1 MMVRKILCSIFLIC
15 GSALIGQNKISD
27 VLNYSEKVEKI
38 SIASEEIAYVDKG
51 SGVKTLLF
59 IHGLSSNLEAWK
71 KNIGQLQDKY
81 RCIAVDLP
89 GYGKSSRNSP
99 SYSLS
104 DYSQFIKDFIKKKE
118 LENVIL
124 VGHSMGGQI
133 AVHSLLSSQ
142 DLFDKLI
149 LIAPAGIE
157 TFSSQE
163 AVLMKS
169 SYTAA
174 NVINS
179 NPEQITANY
188 KMNFH
193 SFPEDAHFMVQDR
206 IEMQKTDDFP
216 RYAEIVVNNV
226 HAMLNEPVFDRLAEI
241 SIPVLMIYGKNDLLI
256 PNRFFHPNQN
266 LDSIIEDAQENIS
279 NLRVEMI
286 EEAGHFVNFEKAA
299 EVNEEIDKF
308 IKSD

>member
-1 MMVRKILCSIFLIC
+1 MMVRKILCSVFLIC
-15 GSALIGQNKISD
+15 WSASIGQNKISD

-38 SIASEEIAYVDKG
+38 SIASEEIAYVDVG
-51 SGVKTLLF
+51 AGEKTILF

-71 KNIGQLQDKY
+71 KNIGQLKDNY
-81 RCIAVDLP
+81 RCIAIDLP

-99 SYSLS
+99 SYSLRN
-104 DYSQFIKDFIKKKE
+104 YAQFITDFIKKKE
-118 LENVIL
+118 LEQVIL

-133 AVHSLLSSQ
+133 AVHSVLSSQ
-142 DLFDKLI
+142 DLFEKLI

-163 AVLMKS
+163 AALMKS
-169 SYTAA
+169 SYTTA

-179 NPEQITANY
+179 TPEQIVTNY

-193 SFPEDAHFMVQDR
+193 SFPEDAQFMVEDR
-206 IEMQKTDDFP
+206 IEMKESEDFP

-226 HAMLNEPVFDRLAEI
+226 HAMLDEPIFDRLAEI
-241 SIPVLMIYGKNDLLI
+241 SIPVLLIYGKNDLLI
-256 PNRFFHPNQN
+256 PNRYFHPNQN
-266 LDSIIEDAQENIS
+266 LESLVKDAREKIT
-279 NLRVEMI
+279 NLRVKTI

-299 EVNEEIDKF
+299 EVNEEIEKF
-308 IKSD
+308 VKSD